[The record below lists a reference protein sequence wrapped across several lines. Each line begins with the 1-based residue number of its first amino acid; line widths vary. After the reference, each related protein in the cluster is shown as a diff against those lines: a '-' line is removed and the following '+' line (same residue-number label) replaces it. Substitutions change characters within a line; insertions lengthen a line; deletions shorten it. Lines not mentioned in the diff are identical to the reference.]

1 MLIKLKEKYLVVIE
15 NVITEK
21 YIYLFFIYSK
31 SRTNEIVALILIKQ
45 FNSMNHVHLILIT
58 SVTK

>member
-45 FNSMNHVHLILIT
+45 FIT
-58 SVTK
+58 YH